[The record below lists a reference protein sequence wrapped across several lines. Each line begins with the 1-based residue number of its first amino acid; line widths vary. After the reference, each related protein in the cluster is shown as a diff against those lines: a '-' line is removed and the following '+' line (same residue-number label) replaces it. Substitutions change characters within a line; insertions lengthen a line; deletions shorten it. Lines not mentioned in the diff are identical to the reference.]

1 MIRRHML
8 SRRTHGANY
17 ARHQRYRRLARA
29 GRLALAGTVA
39 AVLGLFAVRTG
50 AAFAGAVLVVAGIV
64 LGVRAR
70 HWLSL
75 AERSGVRA
83 RSENVVRRA
92 LAPLQERGWRL
103 RHGLR

>member
-1 MIRRHML
+1 M
-8 SRRTHGANY
+8 
-17 ARHQRYRRLARA
+17 
-29 GRLALAGTVA
+29 
-39 AVLGLFAVRTG
+39 RTG

-75 AERSGVRA
+75 AERSGVGA
-83 RSENVVRRA
+83 RSGRA
-92 LAPLQERGWRL
+92 LAPLRERGWRL